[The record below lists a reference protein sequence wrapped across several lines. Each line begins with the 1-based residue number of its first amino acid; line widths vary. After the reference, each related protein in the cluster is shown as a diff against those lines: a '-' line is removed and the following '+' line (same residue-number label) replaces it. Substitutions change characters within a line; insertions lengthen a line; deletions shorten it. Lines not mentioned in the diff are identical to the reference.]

1 MGTLLLHNPW
11 VRFYLL
17 YAAALFFVY
26 MRAYLRNPDAIQND
40 SRTPRNEVAHGAP
53 GVSLS
58 ATSQIAFRSVSRPE
72 PRTDNEAEPIRGD
85 RRFQTPIRSYPLH
98 DFWLQG
104 D

>member
-17 YAAALFFVY
+17 YAAVLFVVY

-53 GVSLS
+53 GLFLS
-58 ATSQIAFRSVSRPE
+58 AARQIAFQSVSRPE
-72 PRTDNEAEPIRGD
+72 PRTDKEEEPIRGD
-85 RRFQTPIRSYPLH
+85 HRFQAPARSHLRP
-98 DFWLQG
+98 DFWLQEG
-104 D
+104 